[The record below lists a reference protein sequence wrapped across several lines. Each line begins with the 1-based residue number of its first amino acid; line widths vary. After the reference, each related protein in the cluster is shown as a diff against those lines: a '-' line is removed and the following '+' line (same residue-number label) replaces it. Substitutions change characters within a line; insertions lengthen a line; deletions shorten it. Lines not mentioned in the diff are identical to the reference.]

1 MFEVSVN
8 VLLALG
14 AIVGGCALVVLV
26 LCVIGG
32 AQ

>member
-1 MFEVSVN
+1 MIEN

>member
-1 MFEVSVN
+1 MFEVSN

>member
-1 MFEVSVN
+1 MFEN

-26 LCVIGG
+26 LITIGG